1 MSHASFNLSNNI
13 ALVTGASS
21 GIGETL
27 AIGLAD
33 AGAKVVVAARRLDRL
48 KTLVNQI
55 KGKGG
60 EALAVEMDVTNRDSV
75 NAAFAKAE
83 QQLGTIDIVINNAG
97 VADPK
102 NFTRTDEE
110 SRDFIMNTNFNG
122 VWNVAQEA
130 TQRMID
136 AGITGNIVNISSVL
150 GLTAKPGQTAYC
162 ASKGAVIQLTRAM
175 AIDLMKFGIR
185 VNAIAPGW
193 FETEINQE
201 YFASQAGQQYVQQM
215 PAKRLGNLTELIGP
229 VLMLCSDAGSFV
241 NGVTLPVDGA
251 ISVAGI

>member
-48 KTLVNQI
+48 KALVNQI

-60 EALAVEMDVTNRDSV
+60 DALAVEMDVTNRDSV

-83 QQLGTIDIVINNAG
+83 QAFGTIDIVINNAG

-102 NFTRTDEE
+102 NFTRADEE

-130 TQRMID
+130 TQRMVD

-150 GLTAKPGQTAYC
+150 GLTAKPGQAAQPPKVGDVLC
-162 ASKGAVIQLTRAM
+162 ARGTQR
-175 AIDLMKFGIR
+175 R
-185 VNAIAPGW
+185 VRQVEA
-193 FETEINQE
+193 
-201 YFASQAGQQYVQQM
+201 
-215 PAKRLGNLTELIGP
+215 
-229 VLMLCSDAGSFV
+229 
-241 NGVTLPVDGA
+241 
-251 ISVAGI
+251 